1 MGIGSETIRIQ
12 NCQVHDSGYALPEV
26 LVSSVILTTTV
37 AASLQLTGTTLGG
50 MNQSQLRSM
59 VDNAIVE
66 KVEDLRVHSFQYLC
80 ASNSGCQPDHLTMP
94 LDYDDSAGKEVLKA
108 ICSNSGLGVG
118 LKNYI
123 LSQDNSAESAFE
135 VSHAGTT
142 STITPTLTPDGHR
155 LNVLYSVNTPSMTIS
170 TTLVA
175 HAHGWCP

>member
-1 MGIGSETIRIQ
+1 MELESGTIRIQ
-12 NCQVHDSGYALPEV
+12 NRQIHDDGYALPEV
-26 LVSSVILTTTV
+26 MMSSVILATTV

-50 MNQSQLRSM
+50 MNKSQLRAM
-59 VDNAIVE
+59 VDNAIIE

-94 LDYDDSAGKEVLKA
+94 LDYDDSIGKETLKT
-108 ICSNSGLGVG
+108 ICSNAGLGAG

-123 LSQDNSAESAFE
+123 LTQDNSAESTFE

-142 STITPTLTPDGHR
+142 STVTPALTPDGHR
-155 LNVLYSVNTPSMTIS
+155 LNVLYSVDTPSMTIS

-175 HAHGWCP
+175 HAQGWCP